1 MNKISAESLE
11 AFRKRSLNAAK
22 AAAVSPEEKLTP
34 EEALAEL
41 RALMAR
47 LPDVVQ
53 LTRLERD
60 TLRRSAT
67 MSESAVLAAIGV
79 LAMSDEVAQLVGQP
93 EEVRRL
99 HANDNDWGIF
109 ERELK
114 TAWQLVAGSNVV
126 RRQRTR
132 LLAVQA
138 YRIAQQLARTPGK
151 SNLQQHVKEVMR
163 LRNLGRRKKAAAA
176 EAPEADAP
184 TPSGT
189 E

>member
-1 MNKISAESLE
+1 VDKNSVESLE
-11 AFRKRSLNAAK
+11 DFRKRTLNAAK
-22 AAAVSPEEKLTP
+22 AAAVSPAEDMLTP
-34 EEALAEL
+34 EEAVTQL

-67 MSESAVLAAIGV
+67 MSESAMRAAIGV
-79 LAMSDEVAQLVGQP
+79 LQMSDEVAQLVGQP
-93 EEVRRL
+93 EEVWRL
-99 HANDNDWGIF
+99 HANDSDWEVF

-114 TAWQLVAGSNVV
+114 TAWQLVAGSNIV

-151 SNLQQHVKEVMR
+151 ANLGVHVKEVMR
-163 LRNLGRRKKAAAA
+163 LRNLGRRKKAAP
-176 EAPEADAP
+176 APEAEAT